1 MNWGLLVEEAQL
13 PLSTAVLA
21 YLIHLYIVMPKQC
34 SCRNPE
40 HLGSDY
46 GVVEPMDRSRDD
58 VDSE

>member
-1 MNWGLLVEEAQL
+1 MEEAQL